1 VTQRSVGIVGSGL
14 LGMTAALRL
23 AERGVRVTLFE
34 RSRDL
39 GGLAASVDFA
49 GRPVDRF
56 YHVIL
61 PSDHRVLGLAAELG
75 LGDEVR
81 FRPTSVGCF
90 GDGKL
95 FSATSTTDFLKFPL
109 LPLHHRLRLGL
120 FAVRSNRVKDFE
132 QLDQT
137 PLLEWLERMSGRAVT
152 ERFWKPMLD
161 SKFDGNFDD
170 LPATYIWARSRRMAG
185 TRDKHGR
192 EVMGWLDGGYQRL
205 IDRLERRIRELGG
218 EIHPNTVVDRI
229 VAGDDGAAGIV
240 VGGELRRF
248 DYVLSTLM
256 PPQAAA
262 LLEPHLASH
271 AGADRFRY
279 LGVSCLLLRLRRSL
293 SPFYHLNIPDRSV
306 RLTTIVETTHVV
318 DPEHVGGHLVY
329 VTRYVDP
336 DNTDAVPSLDDA
348 RAEHLENA
356 RKIFPGLTDELIVD
370 SLVQRARITEPVH
383 LLGGAR
389 NVPDMFPV
397 AGLALASIAN
407 VYPEMSSGQ
416 ATIGVA
422 ERVASGILERLP
434 SRVDLAA

>member
-1 VTQRSVGIVGSGL
+1 VTQRSVGIVGGGL

-23 AERGVRVTLFE
+23 AQQGVRVSLFE

-61 PSDHRVLGLAAELG
+61 PNDHRVLGLAGELG
-75 LGDEVR
+75 LGDEFR
-81 FRPTSVGCF
+81 FRPTEVGCF

-95 FSATSTTDFLKFPL
+95 FSATSAIDFLKFPL

-120 FAVRSNRVKDFE
+120 FAVRSNLVKDFE
-132 QLDQT
+132 QLDET
-137 PLLEWLERMSGRAVT
+137 PLVQWLERMSGRAVT

-161 SKFDGNFDD
+161 SKFDGKFDD
-170 LPATYIWARSRRMAG
+170 LPATYIWARSRRMSG
-185 TRDKHGR
+185 TRDKQGR
-192 EVMGWLDGGYQRL
+192 EVMGWLYGGYQRL
-205 IDRLERRIRELGG
+205 VDRLEERIRALGG
-218 EIHPNTVVDRI
+218 EIYPNTVVDRI
-229 VAGDDGAAGIV
+229 VAGGEGTAGIV

-262 LLEPHLASH
+262 LLEPHVGSH

-336 DNTDAVPSLDDA
+336 EKADAVHSLDDL
-348 RAEHLENA
+348 RAELLENA
-356 RKIFPGLTDELIVD
+356 RKIFPSLTDEIIVD
-370 SLVQRARITEPVH
+370 SVVQRARITEPVH

-389 NVPDMFPV
+389 NLPDMFPV
-397 AGLALASIAN
+397 GGLALASIAH

-434 SRVDLAA
+434 SHVHLAA

>member
-1 VTQRSVGIVGSGL
+1 MTQRSVGIVGGGL

-23 AERGVRVTLFE
+23 AQNGIRVSLFE

-61 PSDHRVLGLAAELG
+61 PDDHRVLGLAAELG
-75 LGDEVR
+75 LGDEFR
-81 FRPTSVGCF
+81 FRPTRVGCF

-95 FSATSTTDFLKFPL
+95 FSTTSPMEFLKFPL
-109 LPLHHRLRLGL
+109 LPLHQRLRLGL
-120 FAVRSNRVKDFE
+120 FTVRCGFVKDYK
-132 QLDQT
+132 QLDET
-137 PLLEWLERMSGRAVT
+137 PLVQWLERMSGRAVT

-161 SKFDGNFDD
+161 SKFDGKFDD
-170 LPATYIWARSRRMAG
+170 LPATYIWARSRRMSS
-185 TRDKHGR
+185 TRDKQGR
-192 EVMGWLDGGYQRL
+192 EVMGWLHGGYQRL
-205 IDRLERRIRELGG
+205 VDQLERRIRELGG

-229 VAGDDGAAGIV
+229 VTEGEGSPGIV

-256 PPQAAA
+256 PPQAAG
-262 LLEPHLASH
+262 LLEPHIANH

-306 RLTTIVETTHVV
+306 QLTTIVETTHVV
-318 DPEHVGGHLVY
+318 DPDEVGGHLVY
-329 VTRYVDP
+329 ITRYVDP
-336 DNTDAVPSLDDA
+336 EKADAVRSLDDL
-348 RAEHLENA
+348 RSEHLDNA
-356 RKIFPGLTDELIVD
+356 RKIFPGLADEMIVD

-383 LLGGAR
+383 LLGGEQ
-389 NVPDMFPV
+389 NLPEMFPI
-397 AGLALASIAN
+397 AGLALASVAH

-434 SRVDLAA
+434 SQIHLAA

>member
-1 VTQRSVGIVGSGL
+1 
-14 LGMTAALRL
+14 MTVALRL
-23 AERGVRVTLFE
+23 SQQGIRVSLFE
-34 RSRDL
+34 RAPDL

-61 PSDHRVLGLAAELG
+61 PSDDRVLGLADELG
-75 LGDEVR
+75 LGDEFR
-81 FRPTSVGCF
+81 FRPTRVGCF

-95 FSATSTTDFLKFPL
+95 FSATSTMDFLKFPL

-120 FAVRSNRVKDFE
+120 FAVRSNLIKDFE
-132 QLDQT
+132 QLDGT
-137 PLLEWLERMSGRAVT
+137 PLVQWLERISGRAVT

-161 SKFDGNFDD
+161 SKFDGKFDD
-170 LPATYIWARSRRMAG
+170 LPATYIWARSRRMSS
-185 TRDKHGR
+185 TRDKQGR
-192 EVMGWLDGGYQRL
+192 EVMGWLYGGYQRL
-205 IDRLERRIRELGG
+205 VDRLEERIRALGG

-229 VAGDDGAAGIV
+229 VAGGEGTAGIV
-240 VGGELRRF
+240 VEGELRRF

-306 RLTTIVETTHVV
+306 SLTTIVETTHVV
-318 DPEHVGGHLVY
+318 DPEQVGGHLVY

-336 DNTDAVPSLDDA
+336 EKADAVHSQDA
-348 RAEHLENA
+348 LHAELLENA
-356 RKIFPGLTDELIVD
+356 RKIFPSLGDELIVD

-422 ERVASGILERLP
+422 DRVASGILERLP
-434 SRVDLAA
+434 SQVHLAA

>member
-1 VTQRSVGIVGSGL
+1 LI
-14 LGMTAALRL
+14 
-23 AERGVRVTLFE
+23 
-34 RSRDL
+34 
-39 GGLAASVDFA
+39 
-49 GRPVDRF
+49 
-56 YHVIL
+56 
-61 PSDHRVLGLAAELG
+61 
-75 LGDEVR
+75 
-81 FRPTSVGCF
+81 
-90 GDGKL
+90 
-95 FSATSTTDFLKFPL
+95 
-109 LPLHHRLRLGL
+109 
-120 FAVRSNRVKDFE
+120 NDFE
-132 QLDQT
+132 QLDET
-137 PLLEWLERMSGRAVT
+137 PLVQWLERISGRAVT

-161 SKFDGNFDD
+161 SKFDGKFDD
-170 LPATYIWARSRRMAG
+170 LPATYIWARSRRMSS
-185 TRDKHGR
+185 TRDKQGR
-192 EVMGWLDGGYQRL
+192 EVMGWLYGGYQRL
-205 IDRLERRIRELGG
+205 VDRLEERIRALGG
-218 EIHPNTVVDRI
+218 EIHPNTVVDRV
-229 VAGDDGAAGIV
+229 VAGGEGTAGIV

-306 RLTTIVETTHVV
+306 SLTTIVETTHVV
-318 DPEHVGGHLVY
+318 DPEQVGGHLVY

-336 DNTDAVPSLDDA
+336 EKADAVHSQDA
-348 RAEHLENA
+348 LHAELLENA
-356 RKIFPGLTDELIVD
+356 RKIFPSLSDELIVD

-422 ERVASGILERLP
+422 DRVASGILERLP
-434 SRVDLAA
+434 SQVHLAA